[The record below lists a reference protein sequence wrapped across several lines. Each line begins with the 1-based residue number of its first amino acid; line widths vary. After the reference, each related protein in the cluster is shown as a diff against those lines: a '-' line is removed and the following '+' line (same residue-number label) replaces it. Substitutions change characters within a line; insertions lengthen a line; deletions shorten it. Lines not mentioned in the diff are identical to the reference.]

1 MPHNE
6 IKLEL
11 VNLSLLSAQVG
22 GGGTRVWL
30 SLDTMTPIIK
40 LLL

>member
-22 GGGTRVWL
+22 GGGWGGGGDEGMAK
-30 SLDTMTPIIK
+30 S
-40 LLL
+40 